1 MAAGEELTCD
11 YGYDP
16 MDQVINMN
24 LIFEPPIRDV
34 SFKRIQENNLLT
46 TFCFNPASWYLSGFA
61 DYGTLRKGSIV
72 MMPVETYFQ
81 LKYISVE
88 TYIQLKHIFS

>member
-16 MDQVINMN
+16 MDQVINT
-24 LIFEPPIRDV
+24 IFEASNRDV
-34 SFKRIQENNLLT
+34 SFKRIQEINLLT
-46 TFCFNPASWYLSGFA
+46 TFCIFPVSWCLSGFA

-81 LKYISVE
+81 LK
-88 TYIQLKHIFS
+88 HIFS

>member
-34 SFKRIQENNLLT
+34 SFKRIQENNLVT
-46 TFCFNPASWYLSGFA
+46 TFCFFPASWCLSGFA

>member
-16 MDQVINMN
+16 MDQVINTN
-24 LIFEPPIRDV
+24 FEASNRDV
-34 SFKRIQENNLLT
+34 SFKRIQEINLLT
-46 TFCFNPASWYLSGFA
+46 TFCIFPVSWCLSGFA
-61 DYGTLRKGSIV
+61 DYGTLRKGRIV

-88 TYIQLKHIFS
+88 TYIQLKYIFS